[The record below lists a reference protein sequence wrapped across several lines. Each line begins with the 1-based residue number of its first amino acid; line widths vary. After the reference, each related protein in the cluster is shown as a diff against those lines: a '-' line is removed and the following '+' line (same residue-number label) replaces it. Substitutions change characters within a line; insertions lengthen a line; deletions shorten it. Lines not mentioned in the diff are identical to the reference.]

1 MGAAGGV
8 MRQWGAAS
16 ERRCGLQEL
25 VGLGVGMRILL
36 EHFCDRMQNVR
47 EGCRGLGGIVGVW

>member
-1 MGAAGGV
+1 